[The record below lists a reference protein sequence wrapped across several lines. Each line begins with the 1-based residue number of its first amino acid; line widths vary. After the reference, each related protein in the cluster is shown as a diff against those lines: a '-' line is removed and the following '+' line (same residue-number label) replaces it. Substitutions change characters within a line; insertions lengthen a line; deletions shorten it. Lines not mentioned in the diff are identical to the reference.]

1 MILKGSQRGGARNLA
16 SHLLKQENEHID
28 LVELR
33 GWTIPIVFWD
43 ERLSTSAVERFLVDE
58 ADMTRKRRGEIVDKM
73 AAAYILQ
80 GALDRLRRLA

>member
-33 GWTIPIVFWD
+33 GFIANDLTGAF
-43 ERLSTSAVERFLVDE
+43 DE
-58 ADMTRKRRGEIVDKM
+58 ARAIAQGTR
-73 AAAYILQ
+73 
-80 GALDRLRRLA
+80 LDL